1 MSAGDGIDIT
11 NNTISVDN
19 TVAKKTD
26 IPTVPTNVSAFTN
39 DAGYLTSYTE
49 TDPVFNASPAAG
61 ITTEDIDTWDAK
73 SDFSGEYDDL
83 YNKPTI
89 PSKTSDLTNDSG
101 FITGYT
107 ETDPIFKSH
116 VASLINQND
125 IDNWNAKSDFSGSY
139 NDLTNK
145 PTIPTADGTTIVDN
159 NGVFSAVG
167 GGSEGAKTFI
177 TDKIPGDADFANELN
192 AYVEVEGSIPEV
204 IINRLGYGSTIY
216 NFVGYVNGSLNHDK
230 YYVSTP
236 DFNKWNVGSTTGKT
250 TCKYNYI
257 LLRYQNGV
265 LFRVFSAPITTPNEL
280 PSFTGHAGKV
290 LAVNSSADGVEWIT
304 PSGGTTY
311 TAGNGIAIAN
321 DEISVDTSVVA
332 TQSDLSGKQN
342 TLTAGSGIT
351 IDSNNVISASGGGS
365 IQIDNQT
372 IINDNGTYKT
382 AVGGYVSGG
391 GQATTYVTGGS
402 GSTSRA
408 VAENS
413 NLTNPINYASTIS
426 GSGTIYASY
435 TLTINGSSANIVNQ
449 PFDYD
454 TARSNYMDTTG
465 GGYAPQG
472 WIGSIM
478 SMTDASNNLTSCW
491 GMSFQ
496 GGGWTA
502 GQSVTLENFTMGT
515 TQGAT
520 DIYDGTG
527 TTLTFTN
534 GIQPGSGSLL
544 LFPNVVDFTG
554 GTFSCTSGDYDTN
567 FTLSGHLVISH
578 EGSVYEEF
586 DFSDTYYFN
595 GGGNTFIRH
604 SGMGQ
609 HSIEVGSVGLNVGSF
624 DQPTMTWTFNGISG
638 VKFDTSGIQSESD
651 AVSLTNLTLSMG
663 GTTTYVPINYN
674 FIPIAFDH
682 GWYQEQDG
690 RWNMNSAPTYQGH
703 LMIFSDDHQHSAYLT
718 YDYDNNQIVVNQ
730 IN

>member
-167 GGSEGAKTFI
+167 GSGGPKVYSVTYTSELVDNADLFNDLTAGNNVEIIMDNRHYTLEAKVELDYYFYSNNVHYVI
-177 TDKIPGDADFANELN
+177 NGKTDVRALQIHTNAKRIVS
-192 AYVEVEGSIPEV
+192 AYVNYPE
-204 IINRLGYGSTIY
+204 
-216 NFVGYVNGSLNHDK
+216 
-230 YYVSTP
+230 
-236 DFNKWNVGSTTGKT
+236 
-250 TCKYNYI
+250 
-257 LLRYQNGV
+257 
-265 LFRVFSAPITTPNEL
+265 A
-280 PSFTGHAGKV
+280 
-290 LAVNSSADGVEWIT
+290 IT
-304 PSGGTTY
+304 PRVIGTYVDGTTITYNTSTKKISAVASGTTY

-342 TLTAGSGIT
+342 TLTAGSGIN
-351 IDSNNVISASGGGS
+351 IQNDVISASGGSS
-365 IQIDNQT
+365 INIDNQT
-372 IINDNGTYKT
+372 IVNDNGTYKT

-435 TLTINGSSANIVNQ
+435 TLTINGSSANIANQ

-454 TARSNYMDTTG
+454 TARSNYMDATR

-534 GIQPGSGSLL
+534 GIQPGSGALL
-544 LFPNVVDFTG
+544 LFPNVVNFTG